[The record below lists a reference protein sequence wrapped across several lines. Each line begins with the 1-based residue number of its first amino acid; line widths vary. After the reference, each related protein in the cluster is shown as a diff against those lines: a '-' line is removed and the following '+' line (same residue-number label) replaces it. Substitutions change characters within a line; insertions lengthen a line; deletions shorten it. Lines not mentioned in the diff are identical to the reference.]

1 MRIIRQ
7 YLLSTSNFFKDTF
20 RYLRDAIVI
29 HLAIV
34 LFVIPVLL
42 RYLRFLINSSNLRF
56 LSIQT
61 IREFWNNDHSVFLG
75 LALCCILLLIIIYF
89 ECVFLLLSMYFIK
102 KKIVTRIHTLLW
114 ATILEMQK
122 IRPGCFLF
130 FFFYFFLIL
139 PFGGLAVHLDVLS
152 VIKLPPFIMDFFFSN
167 RRILFYSW
175 VIFYLFCT
183 YIGIRCIFVIPK
195 MVLENRPFKSA
206 IRESWEITKQSLF
219 RLIIQFFIIT
229 FTILGIYSFIVFLL
243 IRSQQLVEFSF
254 PPLGLAF
261 AFIVMTLLQ
270 ISSILNLVLSMVMAN
285 YIIFDYLEEEGKLP
299 NIPSW
304 FPQKKKVLFSPVIGF
319 ILILLVS
326 LISGSFLGYYDA
338 EYLKNDRLSMP
349 LLYSHRGV
357 EGSQGIQ
364 NTIPGLRNV
373 AKYHPEFVEIDVQ
386 ETKDHYFVLM
396 HDKNL
401 RELSEQE
408 VSIGELTLKEV
419 KNLTVEKDEQEAEI
433 PTLDEYLKEASEL
446 KQKIMIELKIYQ
458 KFSPAI
464 VKRFLKKYNK
474 EILQNKHR
482 IQSLNYQVV
491 EEVKR
496 IDPRIYVSYIL
507 PFNLLGPPETTAD
520 AYTMEFSTL
529 NSGFIA
535 EAHKSKKQVIA
546 WTINS
551 KKSLLRMRSLGV
563 DGVITDSVRDM
574 QKYLSKNPKKL
585 SYSEKLFIYSLGLDL
600 Q

>member
-1 MRIIRQ
+1 MKIIRQ

-20 RYLRDAIVI
+20 RYLRDVIVI

-34 LFVIPVLL
+34 LFIIPVLL
-42 RYLRFLINSSNLRF
+42 RYFRFLISSSSLRF
-56 LSIQT
+56 ISIQT
-61 IREFWNNDHSVFLG
+61 IREFWSSDPSVLLG
-75 LALCCILLLIIIYF
+75 LVLCCILLLVVVYF

-102 KKIVTRIHTLLW
+102 KKVVIRIHTLLW
-114 ATILEMQK
+114 ATVLEMQK

-167 RRILFYSW
+167 RRVLLYSW
-175 VIFYLFCT
+175 AIFYLFCT

-195 MVLENRPFKSA
+195 MVLENRHLKSA
-206 IRESWEITKQSLF
+206 VYESWKITKQSFF
-219 RLIIQFFIIT
+219 RLILQFFVIT
-229 FTILGIYSFIVFLL
+229 LTILGSYSLIVFLL
-243 IRSQQLVEFSF
+243 IRSQQLVEFLF
-254 PPLGLAF
+254 PSGAF
-261 AFIVMTLLQ
+261 AFAFVVMTLLQ
-270 ISSILNLVLSMVMAN
+270 IASILNLVLSTAMAN

-299 NIPSW
+299 DVPSW
-304 FPQKKKVLFSPVIGF
+304 FPQKKKAIFSSVFSF

-326 LISGSFLGYYDA
+326 IMSGSFLGYYDA
-338 EYLKNDRLSMP
+338 EYLKNDSLSMP
-349 LLYSHRGV
+349 FLYSHRGV
-357 EGSQGIQ
+357 EGSYGIQ

-401 RELSEQE
+401 KELSEQE
-408 VSIGELTLKEV
+408 VSIGGLTLKEV
-419 KNLTVEKDEQEAEI
+419 KRLTVEEGEQEAEI
-433 PTLDEYLKEASEL
+433 PTLDEYLKVASEL
-446 KQKIMIELKIYQ
+446 KQKVMIELKIYQ

-464 VKRFLKKYNK
+464 VERFLKRYNK

-482 IQSLNYQVV
+482 IQSLNYQAV
-491 EEVKR
+491 EEMKR
-496 IDPRIYVSYIL
+496 IDSRIYVSYIL
-507 PFNLLGPPETTAD
+507 PFNLLGPPETNAD

-535 EAHKSKKQVIA
+535 EAHKLDKQVIS
-546 WTINS
+546 WTVNS
-551 KKSLLRMRSLGV
+551 KKNFLRMRSLGV
-563 DGVITDSVRDM
+563 DGVITDSVRDL
-574 QKYLSKNPKKL
+574 QKYLGESPKRL